1 MPVRRSPL
9 IMPKKNKKNQS
20 NSKDKTGDER
30 KRRFKLPSIPTLENT
45 EGLDIFA
52 PNANEPADDEQ
63 PLYTLEE
70 EDNTKNLDSVN
81 DVFAFLLQTEGFLR
95 SLSNRWQNNNGSTTP
110 PIDKELD
117 ALAENSVADNEQ
129 IASETLAQILLGQG
143 QSQKAINMYKRLQT
157 QQPDKQA
164 YFEQLIAQIKT
175 KNNKF

>member
-30 KRRFKLPSIPTLENT
+30 TKRFKLPPIPTLENT
-45 EGLDIFA
+45 NGLDIFA
-52 PNANEPADDEQ
+52 PNANDSLDDEQ

-70 EDNTKNLDSVN
+70 KDNTKNLDSVN
-81 DVFAFLLQTEGFLR
+81 DVFAFLLQTENFLR
-95 SLSNRWQNNNGSTTP
+95 SLSGRWQNNNGSTTP

-157 QQPDKQA
+157 QQPQKQA

-175 KNNKF
+175 KNK